1 MPVVDLSKPLGDP
14 EQVRDHTAEELAAIA
29 ADLAAEPPPAPVEQS
44 IAAGYAT
51 VAGAAVSAV
60 DGFGFGSAVRVA
72 LGRIRF
78 YFDTPQPDTA
88 YFAQVTVR
96 HSADVMIRVSGKT
109 MAYVEVKTNNIEAL
123 EYGVSV
129 TRIIR

>member
-1 MPVVDLSKPLGDP
+1 MPVIDCLTGNEREYTAQ
-14 EQVRDHTAEELAAIA
+14 EQALIDAARA
-29 ADLAAEPPPAPVEQS
+29 AAAPPPPVEQG

-78 YFDTPQPDTA
+78 YFDTAQPDTA

-96 HSADVMIRVSGKT
+96 HSADVMIRVSAKT
-109 MAYVEVKTNNIEAL
+109 VAYVEVKTNNIEAL

-129 TRIIR
+129 TRITR